1 MLVCSAT
8 RIETFRLYAA
18 RKDIKEAFF
27 CSSCHIIVA
36 RCFEVLGATFNDNNM
51 RT

>member
-8 RIETFRLYAA
+8 RIETFHLHAA

-36 RCFEVLGATFNDNNM
+36 RCFEVLGTMFNENNM
-51 RT
+51 KT

>member
-8 RIETFRLYAA
+8 RIETFHLHAA

-36 RCFEVLGATFNDNNM
+36 RCFEVLGATLNDNNM
-51 RT
+51 KT